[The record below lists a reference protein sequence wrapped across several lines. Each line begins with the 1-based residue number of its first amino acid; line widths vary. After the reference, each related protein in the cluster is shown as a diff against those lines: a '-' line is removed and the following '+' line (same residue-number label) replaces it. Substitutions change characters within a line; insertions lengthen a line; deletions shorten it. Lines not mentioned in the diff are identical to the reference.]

1 MPVRASAALRISSTG
16 LPVACARCAS
26 SSSLR
31 SVRVLP
37 GWITLTLMP
46 SRMPSLDRPFEA
58 FASAALTELP
68 MVNSG
73 SGERAAPPTMLT
85 TWPCDAFS
93 IGQNSRVSRMAA

>member
-1 MPVRASAALRISSTG
+1 M
-16 LPVACARCAS
+16 
-26 SSSLR
+26 
-31 SVRVLP
+31 RVLP

-46 SRMPSLDRPFEA
+46 SRMPSLDSPLEA

-85 TWPCDAFS
+85 TWPCAAFS